1 MKPAVETVCPNL
13 VAGKSLFICPRPYDT
28 FPQARYI
35 YRQTDDL
42 PMAVLICLK
51 AQSRPCVGMLV
62 QLIRQ
67 VYQKSRRKASPRN
80 EFPAEA
86 PK

>member
-13 VAGKSLFICPRPYDT
+13 VAEKSLFICPRPYDT

-42 PMAVLICLK
+42 PIAVLICLK

-67 VYQKSRRKASPRN
+67 VYQKSQPESIPQK
-80 EFPAEA
+80 
-86 PK
+86 